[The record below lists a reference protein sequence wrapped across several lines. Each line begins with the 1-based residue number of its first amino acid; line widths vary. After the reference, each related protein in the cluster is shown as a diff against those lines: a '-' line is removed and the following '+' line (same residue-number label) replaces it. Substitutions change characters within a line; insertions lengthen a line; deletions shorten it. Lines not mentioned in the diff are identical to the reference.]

1 MAKII
6 SLSTD
11 KERKKEM
18 VNEAV
23 GISVIVL
30 LFSQCIL
37 IPKYPTVYLQYM
49 AFLCVN
55 YTSIKLKNYKTIYPL
70 KFFS

>member
-18 VNEAV
+18 VNVAV

-37 IPKYPTVYLQYM
+37 IPKYPTVYLQYT